1 MSNSKHTPGPWS
13 VFEHSWCE
21 TSISA
26 PGTSNSICLLDINHA
41 TEESQEADEAQM
53 AANAHLIAAAPELLE
68 ALRIAREFMS
78 IASDWNFHEAEI
90 NGEMRS
96 TYDWLEVVDAA
107 IAKATGD
114 TE

>member
-1 MSNSKHTPGPWS
+1 MNETKHTPGPWVS
-13 VFEHSWCE
+13 SGRRVGIVDRSETQAFGMMLVVAHIDEYDHPEHE
-21 TSISA
+21 
-26 PGTSNSICLLDINHA
+26 
-41 TEESQEADEAQM
+41 
-53 AANAHLIAAAPELLE
+53 ANARLIAAAPELLE
-68 ALRIAREFMS
+68 VLRIAREFMS